1 MASSSSKRHK
11 RRATSPINTESL
23 VDELIAHHP
32 KRQRYSAKAPAP
44 KGPKASFKTARL
56 ETNAGLKQKGKG
68 VAKSSGSSKAK
79 AQLPASGSAT
89 AGQKALSSS
98 SAKSVA
104 KPYPIGRVLLLPHG
118 LNNEGE
124 IRINKLS
131 ASDMKMFKRCGLAKS
146 GAPDGGELFIKPN
159 TDWFDVDDLLKSL
172 FPAYYDWLKAEGTYE
187 ETTHHWKLVEKTGRR
202 LAVVFLDDM
211 KPLSFVD
218 LCTAVH
224 NRNGSWIERTWCFVT
239 PRPVPTKVWK
249 SWCRPQDVAP
259 NVPVVEDGDEE
270 EAKASATSEP
280 ESEGSDAGSE
290 LGSDA
295 GSELGD
301 DDNTATESASEWGDD
316 EPLSQLK
323 SSRKL
328 KRAVDNMESS
338 FSSFTLK
345 EPRAS
350 TSAAGSG
357 VASGSTSSAATGT
370 LQGPIE
376 ISSSDEDPGNTLGEP
391 PFTQQSPSPVQATRI
406 TRSATATQ
414 PQVLITRDVIAGDP
428 WA

>member
-376 ISSSDEDPGNTLGEP
+376 ISSSDEDP
-391 PFTQQSPSPVQATRI
+391 
-406 TRSATATQ
+406 ATQ